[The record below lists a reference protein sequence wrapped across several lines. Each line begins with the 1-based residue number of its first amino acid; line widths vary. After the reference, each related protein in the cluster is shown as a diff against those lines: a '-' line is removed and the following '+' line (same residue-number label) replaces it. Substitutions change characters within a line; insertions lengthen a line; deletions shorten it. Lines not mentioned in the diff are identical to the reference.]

1 MTEHTRRQR
10 FETLLLPHLSAAYNL
25 ARWLVHKD
33 ADAQDIVQEA
43 FLRAFRYFES
53 FRGGN
58 ERAWLLGIVRNTCYD
73 WFRQHRQHELH
84 ATYDEELH
92 GHLHTDAQTTHS
104 NPETI
109 LSQHDATQQL
119 NRALSN
125 LPLEFREVVVL
136 RDLEGLAYKEIAVL
150 MDIPLGTVMSRL
162 ARGRKQ
168 LAAYLQPHTVE
179 LCYEV

>member
-1 MTEHTRRQR
+1 MTDLTRRQR

-53 FRGGN
+53 FHGGN

-73 WFRQHRQHELH
+73 WFKQHHQQALH
-84 ATYDEELH
+84 ASYEDELH
-92 GHLHTDAQTTHS
+92 GHLHIDGQTTHG

-109 LSQHDATQQL
+109 LAQHDDVRQL
-119 NRALSN
+119 NQALSN

-136 RDLEGLAYKEIAVL
+136 RDLEGLSYKEIAVL
-150 MDIPLGTVMSRL
+150 IDIPLGTVMSRL

-168 LAAYLQPHTVE
+168 LAMHLQPLSVE